1 MTTKA
6 VVSTAPQ
13 TTGIPKSICKAMAP
27 PNISA
32 NEVDIEAKTAV
43 AKTGRETHRGVR
55 LFPR

>member
-32 NEVDIEAKTAV
+32 NEVDIEAQTAV
-43 AKTGRETHRGVR
+43 AKTGRETHRGV
-55 LFPR
+55 